1 MQPVPLRIRNVE
13 TRRFSVQSHREPADF
28 PFLPEAPAD
37 RPRLADRECEP
48 VKKYIL
54 KRVVISL
61 MTVLAILLVLF
72 LMLELMPGS
81 PFNDEKLTEAQKIV
95 INQKYGLDQPVL
107 VRFGK
112 YIGSMLTGD
121 FGVSYTISKNT
132 PITSLLEQ
140 RLPISLRLGGQ
151 AILIG
156 TIIGLLLGILAALKH
171 NTIYDTLTTVIS
183 VIGVSLPSYVFA
195 MALIYALGFQLKWFP
210 LLYQAKAPFH
220 SSVMP
225 TISLCMF
232 TIATVARFTRT
243 EMLEVL
249 GSDYMLLAESK
260 GISGFRLI
268 TRHGLRNALIPVIT
282 VLAPL
287 VVGLMT
293 GSLVIEKLFSIPG
306 IGSLLITAIQSNDY
320 NVVVALSFIYSVM
333 YIGIMLV
340 VDILY
345 GVIDPRIRLAKEG
358 AHE

>member
-1 MQPVPLRIRNVE
+1 MIKKIWCLNRLLPYKYILCIRLRWFKSQIGVY
-13 TRRFSVQSHREPADF
+13 
-28 PFLPEAPAD
+28 
-37 RPRLADRECEP
+37 

-54 KRVVISL
+54 KRVGISIVTL
-61 MTVLAILLVLF
+61 LVILLILF

-81 PFNDEKLTEAQKIV
+81 PFNDEKLTEAQKAI
-95 INQKYGLDQPVL
+95 INAKYGLDQPIL
-107 VRFGK
+107 VRFFH
-112 YIGSMLTGD
+112 YIKAMLLGD

-132 PITSLLEQ
+132 PITALLST

-156 TIIGLLLGILAALKH
+156 TIIGLILGIIAALKH
-171 NTIYDTLTTVIS
+171 NTIYDTITTIIS
-183 VIGVSLPSYVFA
+183 VLGVSLPSYVFA
-195 MALIYALGFQLKWFP
+195 MALIYTLGFQLKWFP
-210 LLYQAKAPFH
+210 LLYQAEAPFK
-220 SSVMP
+220 SSVLP
-225 TISLCMF
+225 TVSLCMF

-260 GISGFRLI
+260 GINSFRLI
-268 TRHGLRNALIPVIT
+268 FKHALRNALIPIIT

-306 IGSLLITAIQSNDY
+306 IGSLLVSAIQSNDY
-320 NVVVALSFIYSVM
+320 NVVVALTFIYSLM
-333 YIGIMLV
+333 YIVIMLV

-345 GVIDPRIRLAKEG
+345 GIIDPRIRLAKGDTNE
-358 AHE
+358 